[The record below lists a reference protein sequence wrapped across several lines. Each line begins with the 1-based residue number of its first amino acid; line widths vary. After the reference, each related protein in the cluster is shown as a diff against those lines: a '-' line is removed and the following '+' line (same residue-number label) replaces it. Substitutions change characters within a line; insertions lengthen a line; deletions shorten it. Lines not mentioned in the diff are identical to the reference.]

1 MKQDDLA
8 PKLLWTLILT
18 AAFTV
23 GNIYISQPLL
33 GHMAQEFQRQP
44 SEVGWV
50 PALAQI
56 GYVLSLVFVAP
67 LGDVMQPRR
76 LLLALLFS
84 AGGVMLAG
92 AMAPG
97 FTSFM
102 TIALGIGLTA
112 VQAQVVL
119 PYIAAHSSEQ
129 NRGRNLGLFM
139 SACLTGV
146 LLSRTLSGY
155 LGEHLSSWRAV
166 YGIWGVTMLGLALAI
181 YRLLPASSTVGGM
194 SYRSLVGSLWTLA
207 RERRALRSIALTG
220 ALMYGSLSA
229 FWASLVFYVGG
240 PSFGLGADAAG
251 AFGLLGVGGAL
262 VANLVGRYTD
272 RWSARTLLLSSITVM
287 VVSFLGMGAAGPSLL
302 GLVLSVVL
310 LDLGA
315 QAANISNQSEIY
327 RLYSDAQSR
336 MNTIF
341 KIAYFCGGAVGSAL
355 STWAWQHYGWW
366 GVCWVGVVFLVG
378 AAVNVSRDVCY
389 QRPHHV
395 GAV

>member
-1 MKQDDLA
+1 MKHDDLPA
-8 PKLLWTLILT
+8 KLLWTLVLT

-33 GHMAQEFQRQP
+33 GHIAAEFERPP
-44 SEVGWV
+44 SVVGWI

-76 LLLALLFS
+76 LLLGLLGS
-84 AGGVMLAG
+84 AGAVMMLA
-92 AMAPG
+92 AVAPG
-97 FTSFM
+97 FAAFM
-102 TIALGIGLTA
+102 ALALGIGLTA

-119 PYIAAHSSEQ
+119 PYIAAHSSER

-155 LGEHLSSWRAV
+155 LGEHLASWRAV
-166 YGIWGVTMLGLALAI
+166 YVIWGVTMLGLALAV
-181 YRLLPASSTVGGM
+181 YRLLPSSATVAGLG
-194 SYRSLVGSLWTLA
+194 YRSLVASLWTLF

-229 FWASLVFYVGG
+229 FWGSLAFYVGG

-262 VANLVGRYTD
+262 IANLVGRYTD
-272 RWSARTLLLSSITVM
+272 RWSARTLLLTSITVM

-355 STWAWQHYGWW
+355 STWAWQHHGWW
-366 GVCWVGVVFLVG
+366 GVCAVGVAFLVG

-395 GAV
+395 SAG